1 MKDLYVGTSIITLTA
16 IIEAFALYFVR
27 GGNTIAGSLIYGLI
41 VIPLLGW
48 SIKYE
53 GIGLMN
59 FMWNILSTMFG
70 FAIGVYLYGEKV
82 RSVQIMGVLV
92 SLTGVAMILL
102 DPEAK

>member
-1 MKDLYVGTSIITLTA
+1 
-16 IIEAFALYFVR
+16 
-27 GGNTIAGSLIYGLI
+27 
-41 VIPLLGW
+41 
-48 SIKYE
+48 
-53 GIGLMN
+53 MN

-82 RSVQIMGVLV
+82 RSIQMMGVLV